1 MKSIGKHNG
10 VWHWFQRC
18 GQIIFCISLS
28 LSQHLIRFT
37 GNHKS
42 SNLWT
47 YTMTPQKHR
56 THTLVKQV
64 TSSKFLIS
72 FNSYVQ
78 LFCCYKT
85 RHNLKVMSRL
95 YCHVRITSFIQRFF
109 LISFTYT
116 IQWPVNDNA
125 GLCNVKYEIHSFIN
139 LCFIKKRRTKV

>member
-18 GQIIFCISLS
+18 GQMIFCISLS

-72 FNSYVQ
+72 FNFHVQ
-78 LFCCYKT
+78 LFVVIKQDT
-85 RHNLKVMSRL
+85 ILKWWVGYIVMFVFLHSFNVSFLSASLIQYNGQRMTMPVSVMSNMR
-95 YCHVRITSFIQRFF
+95 Y
-109 LISFTYT
+109 
-116 IQWPVNDNA
+116 
-125 GLCNVKYEIHSFIN
+125 IHS
-139 LCFIKKRRTKV
+139 

>member
-18 GQIIFCISLS
+18 GQMIFCISLS

-56 THTLVKQV
+56 THTFVKQV

-78 LFCCYKT
+78 LFVVIKQDTILKWWVGYIVMFVSLHSFNVSFLSASLIQYNGQY
-85 RHNLKVMSRL
+85 RH
-95 YCHVRITSFIQRFF
+95 
-109 LISFTYT
+109 
-116 IQWPVNDNA
+116 NA
-125 GLCNVKYEIHSFIN
+125 GLCNVKYAGPARPMSGP
-139 LCFIKKRRTKV
+139 